1 MGGGGAKGLG
11 VRKNAK
17 NQYYEEIF
25 AFWLVRARGRRL
37 KPLSKLPKFRE
48 EPVGKFFNLG

>member
-17 NQYYEEIF
+17 NHYYEEIF